1 MSCSDEQP
9 VFATMGEVT
18 AVTACSGNEG
28 DIMSA
33 PARRRR
39 VIITSDSDDDHE
51 AAPQQKLPPAQP
63 APSRP
68 STPDADVSSGNDS
81 SDSQPTHPICK
92 KARKMALRWKE
103 IREEKEAQAA
113 LQLPFLFAAKHGY
126 FPKKADIAPAPA
138 LLQPAQPPPEVPPP
152 PPLPALF
159 DDGYLWNA
167 RPPTSSQF
175 LDNEASHGHS
185 QSSGTTGSSDG
196 SLDDPDF
203 IDKDEVPDYNNEEQ
217 AMIKQLFPLTSRKF
231 LKKAPI
237 ENPGPQSLPPR
248 ADAPSPPQVL
258 IVDAPSPPQ
267 VQFVD

>member
-1 MSCSDEQP
+1 
-9 VFATMGEVT
+9 
-18 AVTACSGNEG
+18 
-28 DIMSA
+28 MSA

-39 VIITSDSDDDHE
+39 IIITSDSEDGHE

-81 SDSQPTHPICK
+81 SDSQPDHPICK
-92 KARKMALRWKE
+92 KA
-103 IREEKEAQAA
+103 REEKEAQAA

-126 FPKKADIAPAPA
+126 FPKKTDIAPAPA
-138 LLQPAQPPPEVPPP
+138 LPQPAQPAQPPPEVHPP
-152 PPLPALF
+152 PPLPAMF

-175 LDNEASHGHS
+175 LENEASHGHS

-203 IDKDEVPDYNNEEQ
+203 IDKDEEPDYNHEEQ
-217 AMIKQLFPLTSRKF
+217 AMMKQLFPLTYKSI

-237 ENPGPQSLPPR
+237 ESPGPKSLPPRADAPQLFPLISRKLLKKAAIDSTGPESLPPR
-248 ADAPSPPQVL
+248 ADAPSPPQVH

-267 VQFVD
+267 VQKVD